1 MIKIFF
7 DNKLLSLL
15 ANTFLLVVITVTQIQ
30 AVSITVSIPNV
41 KNNNGVVRLALYR
54 SAEGFPGDFQKSFY
68 HESIPA
74 KKDSLTFEVKNIP
87 PGECAVAIIHDENSN
102 DKLDTNFFGKPK
114 EGYGS
119 SNNTKRRFGPP
130 EYEKAKVM
138 LKSEHINLQIFLN
151 Y

>member
-1 MIKIFF
+1 MG
-7 DNKLLSLL
+7 
-15 ANTFLLVVITVTQIQ
+15 NTFFLLVVITVTQIQ
-30 AVSITVSIPNV
+30 AGAITVSIPNV

-74 KKDSLTFEVKNIP
+74 KKDSMTFVLKNIP
-87 PGECAVAIIHDENSN
+87 SGECAVAIIHDENSN
-102 DKLDTNFFGKPK
+102 NKLDSNFLGKPK

-138 LKSEHINLQIFLN
+138 LKSKHINLQIFLN